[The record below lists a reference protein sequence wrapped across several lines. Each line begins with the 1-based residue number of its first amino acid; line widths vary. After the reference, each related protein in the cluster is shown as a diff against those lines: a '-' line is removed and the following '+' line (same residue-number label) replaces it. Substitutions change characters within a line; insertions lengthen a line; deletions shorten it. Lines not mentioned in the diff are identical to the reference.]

1 MRVISTSKDW
11 REKLCYNGCNRK
23 AAAFLIGVERVEEY
37 VFWAVT
43 GAVGLLISALAF
55 FVKRGMDKK
64 DTRDKEQDKRIT
76 EVEDKLNNTI
86 NQMPFLYT
94 LREDFIR
101 SSAQQTQKLDQII
114 TLLMKRE
121 EK

>member
-1 MRVISTSKDW
+1 MCSR
-11 REKLCYNGCNRK
+11 
-23 AAAFLIGVERVEEY
+23 
-37 VFWAVT
+37 AVT

-94 LREDFIR
+94 LREDLHSFKR
-101 SSAQQTQKLDQII
+101 TAEREKLDQII

>member
-1 MRVISTSKDW
+1 M
-11 REKLCYNGCNRK
+11 
-23 AAAFLIGVERVEEY
+23 IGVESVEEY

-55 FVKRGMDKK
+55 FVKRGMDK
-64 DTRDKEQDKRIT
+64 KEQDKRIT

>member
-1 MRVISTSKDW
+1 M
-11 REKLCYNGCNRK
+11 
-23 AAAFLIGVERVEEY
+23 IGVERVEEY

-43 GAVGLLISALAF
+43 GAVGLLISALTF

-64 DTRDKEQDKRIT
+64 DTRDRDKEQDKRIT

>member
-1 MRVISTSKDW
+1 M
-11 REKLCYNGCNRK
+11 
-23 AAAFLIGVERVEEY
+23 IGVERVEEY

-55 FVKRGMDKK
+55 FVKRGIDKK
-64 DTRDKEQDKRIT
+64 DARDKRIT
-76 EVEDKLNNTI
+76 EVEDKLNNAI

-101 SSAQQTQKLDQII
+101 SNAQQNRKLDQII
-114 TLLMKRE
+114 TLLM
-121 EK
+121 EKEGK

>member
-1 MRVISTSKDW
+1 M
-11 REKLCYNGCNRK
+11 
-23 AAAFLIGVERVEEY
+23 IGVERVEEY

-43 GAVGLLISALAF
+43 GAVGLLISALTF

-114 TLLMKRE
+114 TLLIKRE

>member
-1 MRVISTSKDW
+1 MRSRFSSNAGW
-11 REKLCYNGCNRK
+11 
-23 AAAFLIGVERVEEY
+23 
-37 VFWAVT
+37 
-43 GAVGLLISALAF
+43 
-55 FVKRGMDKK
+55 
-64 DTRDKEQDKRIT
+64 TRRTRKEQDKRIT

>member
-1 MRVISTSKDW
+1 M
-11 REKLCYNGCNRK
+11 
-23 AAAFLIGVERVEEY
+23 IGVERVEEY

-43 GAVGLLISALAF
+43 GAIGLLISALTF

-64 DTRDKEQDKRIT
+64 DARDKEQDKRIT
-76 EVEDKLNNTI
+76 EVEDKLNNAI

-101 SSAQQTQKLDQII
+101 SNAQQNQKLDQII
-114 TLLMKRE
+114 TLLMERPANKSQVE
-121 EK
+121 ISGFGSSEKGNTKSSR

>member
-1 MRVISTSKDW
+1 M
-11 REKLCYNGCNRK
+11 
-23 AAAFLIGVERVEEY
+23 IGVESVEEY

-43 GAVGLLISALAF
+43 GSVGLLISALAF

-76 EVEDKLNNTI
+76 EVENRLNNTI